1 MSKEAV
7 KNTENDNVAIRVEDV
22 SMRFRMGSDRVNSFR
37 EYLTRMTNRSL
48 TYKEFTA
55 VDRVSFTVNRGE
67 VFGIVG
73 SNGSGKSTLLKMIAG
88 VLKPSS
94 GKITTFGKIAPLI
107 ELGAGFDPE
116 LTGRENIYL
125 NGAVLGYSKEF
136 LDAQY
141 DNIVAFS
148 EVGNFLETP
157 IKNYSSGMVSRIA
170 FAIATA
176 VEPDILIAD
185 EILSVGD
192 IRFQKKCLDRI
203 RGLMENGTTILLVSH
218 SVKQVSDICDRAMWI
233 EKAKLMSVGT
243 AKEVCEAYSNVMNDE
258 VTLESWKDSDTPAT
272 RGGIVQLMWEKVIR
286 EGTMQGAALRQ
297 AQGAGMQETNEIRFV
312 DVPPG
317 SRFEAPVRWAV
328 ENEITNGV
336 DEHRFGADEVATK
349 EQMRLFL
356 ERARDKGYPFT
367 APEEKEEENRYITRG
382 EVAALI
388 G

>member
-1 MSKEAV
+1 MSREVVNK
-7 KNTENDNVAIRVEDV
+7 TGDDIAIRVEEA
-22 SMRFRMGSDRVNSFR
+22 SMRFRMGTDRVNSFR
-37 EYLTRMTNRSL
+37 EYLTRLTKRSL
-48 TYKEFTA
+48 SYKDFTA
-55 VDRVSFTVNRGE
+55 VDRVSFDVKKGE

-88 VLKPSS
+88 VLKPTS
-94 GKITTFGKIAPLI
+94 GKIITTGKIAPLI

-141 DNIVAFS
+141 DNIVSFS

-203 RGLMENGTTILLVSH
+203 KGLMENGTTILLVSH

-233 EKAKLMSVGT
+233 EKAKLMCVGD
-243 AKEVCEAYSNVMNDE
+243 AKEVCETYSNVMDDE
-258 VTLESWKDSDTPAT
+258 VTLETWRDSETPAS
-272 RGGIVQLMWEKVIR
+272 RGGIVQLMWEKVLADEKGKSLLEER
-286 EGTMQGAALRQ
+286 EKEIVRTKD
-297 AQGAGMQETNEIRFV
+297 EIRFV

-317 SRFEAPVRWAV
+317 SRFEEPVKWAV
-328 ENEITNGV
+328 DNEITNGV
-336 DEHRFGADEVATK
+336 DDHRFGADEVATRG
-349 EQMRLFL
+349 QMKLFL
-356 ERARDKGYPFT
+356 ERASDRGYPFK
-367 APEEKEEENRYITRG
+367 APGEMDRDRDYITRG
-382 EVAALI
+382 EAARFI
-388 G
+388 EG